1 MDNFIVN
8 ITLELKFT
16 IVKCFIKLTTENNHL
31 GGGEGEVPL
40 KGWSPVLQVWIQL
53 LHYIQITTYF
63 LFWSNI
69 ALINWRPAV
78 Q

>member
-31 GGGEGEVPL
+31 GGGGRGKSHL
-40 KGWSPVLQVWIQL
+40 KAGLQF
-53 LHYIQITTYF
+53 YKFGFNCFTTYKLQHIF
-63 LFWSNI
+63 SFGQI
-69 ALINWRPAV
+69 
-78 Q
+78 